1 MFCRKRTAPQ
11 LKRVRVLSVRTETTE
26 GGVVVRDRAHVSGKL
41 VKRPAVAT
49 GGEPPFAAGA
59 NGSPKSGTSGH
70 SLVLAR
76 LVALKSRGAISPGFF
91 GFISILRREP
101 VFISSGS
108 VYS

>member
-49 GGEPPFAAGA
+49 GGKQTCGGAAPPARRATEPDGQ
-59 NGSPKSGTSGH
+59 
-70 SLVLAR
+70 
-76 LVALKSRGAISPGFF
+76 
-91 GFISILRREP
+91 
-101 VFISSGS
+101 S
-108 VYS
+108 VV